1 MPAFFASV
9 LFAADPAQPQG
20 PNMLFFLPIMII
32 MLYFMVLRPQK
43 RAQKEHQ
50 ARINALKSGDEV
62 VACGGIHGLVTNVSD
77 RLVTLKIADNV
88 KIKVEKAAVM
98 TILKKSDDP
107 APETPA
113 PAEAESAKAAG

>member
-9 LFAADPAQPQG
+9 LFAADPAPQG
-20 PNMLFFLPIMII
+20 PNMLFFLPIMIV

-50 ARINALKSGDEV
+50 SRINALKTGDEV

-77 RLVTLKIADNV
+77 RIVTLKIADNV

-98 TILKKSDDP
+98 TIVKKSDEP

-113 PAEAESAKAAG
+113 PVETESAKAAG